1 MSNRKSTGPEERGN
15 PLDAVIGEFHDARGR
30 TACPYAMQ
38 VADMLTTF
46 KPHYASRKELDAN
59 GGVCKKCAAKIK
71 NSAEARSKRRE
82 EVPSKIEPHR
92 NHDAYFDGGPVNHS
106 CFDDRSAQPV
116 ETTDFD
122 FDEVDAAL
130 SGISKHSKNGRES
143 IFDAFEKIFHWCF
156 SENRINI
163 AAVRF
168 AVIGDN
174 LYPELIGNKS
184 NKELARQL
192 GVSRQVFSK
201 TRKAFKNHF
210 GIRLKSLKPPNRRNK
225 NLTAPQTND

>member
-1 MSNRKSTGPEERGN
+1 MSNRESTGPEECGN

-30 TACPYAMQ
+30 IACPYAMQ

-71 NSAEARSKRRE
+71 KSAEARSKRRE
-82 EVPSKIEPHR
+82 EVPVEIELKKADHNFGRLNNPR
-92 NHDAYFDGGPVNHS
+92 YEHDCEIIEV
-106 CFDDRSAQPV
+106 V
-116 ETTDFD
+116 DFN

>member
-1 MSNRKSTGPEERGN
+1 MEIECHAKSANFDVHGN
-15 PLDAVIGEFHDARGR
+15 KN
-30 TACPYAMQ
+30 Y
-38 VADMLTTF
+38 
-46 KPHYASRKELDAN
+46 
-59 GGVCKKCAAKIK
+59 GGAF
-71 NSAEARSKRRE
+71 AEI
-82 EVPSKIEPHR
+82 V
-92 NHDAYFDGGPVNHS
+92 
-106 CFDDRSAQPV
+106 Q
-116 ETTDFD
+116 TTDFD

-130 SGISKHSKNGRES
+130 SGISKNSKNGRES
-143 IFDAFEKIFHWCF
+143 IFEAFEKIFHWCF

-174 LYPELIGNKS
+174 LYPELIGSKS

-201 TRKAFKNHF
+201 TRKAFKKHF

-225 NLTAPQTND
+225 SLTAS